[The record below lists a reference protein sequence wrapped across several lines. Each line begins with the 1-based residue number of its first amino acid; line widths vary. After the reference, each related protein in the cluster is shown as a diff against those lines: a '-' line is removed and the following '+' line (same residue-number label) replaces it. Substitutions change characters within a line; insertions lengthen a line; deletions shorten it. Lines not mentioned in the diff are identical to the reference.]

1 MAYQIKVSKDAE
13 KDILTAKCHY
23 RISGLELAF
32 DIDFK
37 NQMNYLRAD
46 PFLFQIYYRNVRR
59 VNFASFKYLLHF
71 MVHNDIIYILRVL
84 HHKQK
89 FK

>member
-1 MAYQIKVSKDAE
+1 MGYPINVSKDAE

-23 RISGLELAF
+23 RISDLEEDF
-32 DIDFK
+32 DSDLMAQIA
-37 NQMNYLRAD
+37 YLRAN

-59 VNFASFKYLLHF
+59 IHFRGFKYSIHF
-71 MVHNDIIYILRVL
+71 VVQHDSVYILRVL

>member
-1 MAYQIKVSKDAE
+1 MVYRINVSKDAE

-23 RISGLELAF
+23 RISGLEQSF
-32 DIDFK
+32 DSDFMSK
-37 NQMNYLRAD
+37 IAYLKAN
-46 PFLFQIYYRNVRR
+46 PFLFRIYYRNVRR
-59 VNFASFKYLLHF
+59 AHFKTFKFLIHF
-71 MVHNDIIYILRVL
+71 MIKNDSVYILRVL

>member
-13 KDILTAKCHY
+13 KDLLTAKCHY
-23 RISGLELAF
+23 RISRLEQDF
-32 DIDFK
+32 DNDFK
-37 NQMNYLRAD
+37 SQISYLRAN

-59 VNFASFKYLLHF
+59 AHFSTFKYSIHF
-71 MVHNDIIYILRVL
+71 IIHNDAVFILRVL

>member
-1 MAYQIKVSKDAE
+1 MAYQINVSKDAE

-23 RISGLELAF
+23 RISGIEESF
-32 DIDFK
+32 DNDFK
-37 NQMNYLRAD
+37 SQISYLKAN
-46 PFLFQIYYRNVRR
+46 PFLYQIYYRNVRR
-59 VNFASFKYLLHF
+59 VHFGAFKYSIHF
-71 MVHNDIIYILRVL
+71 IIHNDAVYILRVL

>member
-1 MAYQIKVSKDAE
+1 MAYQINVSKDAE

-23 RISGLELAF
+23 RVSGLEQTF
-32 DIDFK
+32 DADFK
-37 NQMNYLRAD
+37 SQISYLRAN

-59 VNFASFKYLLHF
+59 AHFNTFKYSIHF
-71 MVHNDIIYILRVL
+71 IVHNDAVYILRVL

>member
-1 MAYQIKVSKDAE
+1 MGYQINVSKDAE

-23 RISGLELAF
+23 RISGMEEDF
-32 DIDFK
+32 DKDFMIQID
-37 NQMNYLRAD
+37 YLRAN

-59 VNFASFKYLLHF
+59 VHFSGFKYSIHF
-71 MVHNDIIYILRVL
+71 IVQNDSVYILRVL

>member
-1 MAYQIKVSKDAE
+1 MAYQINVSKDAE
-13 KDILTAKCHY
+13 KDLLTAKCHY
-23 RISGLELAF
+23 RASGLEQTF

-37 NQMNYLRAD
+37 GQISYLQAN
-46 PFLFQIYYRNVRR
+46 PFLFQVYYRNIRR
-59 VNFASFKYLLHF
+59 AHFNNFKYSIHF
-71 MVHNDIIYILRVL
+71 IIHKEEGYILRIL

>member
-1 MAYQIKVSKDAE
+1 MAYQINVSKDAE

-23 RISGLELAF
+23 RISGLEESF
-32 DIDFK
+32 DNDFK
-37 NQMNYLRAD
+37 SQIAYLKAN
-46 PFLFQIYYRNVRR
+46 PFLYQIYYRNVRR
-59 VNFASFKYLLHF
+59 AHFSTFKYSVHF
-71 MVHNDIIYILRVL
+71 IIHNDAVYILRVL

>member
-1 MAYQIKVSKDAE
+1 MEYQVKVSKDAE

-23 RISGLELAF
+23 RISGLEKLF
-32 DIDFK
+32 DDDLIE
-37 NQMNYLRAD
+37 QVAYLKAN
-46 PFLFQIYYRNVRR
+46 PFLFQIYYRNIRR
-59 VNFASFKYLLHF
+59 AHFNNFKYSIHF
-71 MVHNDIIYILRVL
+71 IVQSDTVYILRVL

>member
-1 MAYQIKVSKDAE
+1 MAYQIRVSKDAE

-23 RISGLELAF
+23 RISGLERAF

-37 NQMNYLRAD
+37 NQIDYLKAN
-46 PFLFQIYYRNVRR
+46 PYLFQIYYRNVRR
-59 VNFASFKYLLHF
+59 VHFSSFKYSLHF
-71 MVHNDIIYILRVL
+71 LIQHDTIYILRAL

>member
-1 MAYQIKVSKDAE
+1 MAYQVNVSKEAE

-23 RISGLELAF
+23 RISGLEDLF
-32 DIDFK
+32 DTDFK
-37 NQMNYLRAD
+37 NQTDYLKAN
-46 PFLFQIYYRNVRR
+46 PFLFQFYYRSIRR
-59 VNFASFKYLLHF
+59 VHFASFKYSIHF
-71 MVHNDIIYILRVL
+71 VIKNDVIYILRVL

>member
-1 MAYQIKVSKDAE
+1 MAYQVRVSKDAE
-13 KDILTAKCHY
+13 RDILAAKCY
-23 RISGLELAF
+23 FRISGLEKLF
-32 DIDFK
+32 DDDFMK
-37 NQMNYLRAD
+37 QVAYLEAN

-59 VNFASFKYLLHF
+59 AHFDNFKYSLHF
-71 MVHNDIIYILRVL
+71 IVKEDSVYGLRVL

>member
-1 MAYQIKVSKDAE
+1 MAYRINISKDAE

-23 RISGLELAF
+23 RISGLEHSF
-32 DIDFK
+32 DGDFIS
-37 NQMNYLRAD
+37 QIEYLKAN

-59 VNFASFKYLLHF
+59 AHFNTFKFSIHLIIN
-71 MVHNDIIYILRVL
+71 NDSVYILRVL

>member
-1 MAYQIKVSKDAE
+1 MGYQVNVSRDAE

-23 RISGLELAF
+23 RISGLEEDF
-32 DIDFK
+32 DNDFMAQID
-37 NQMNYLRAD
+37 YLRAN

-59 VNFASFKYLLHF
+59 VHFNGFKYSIHF
-71 MVHNDIIYILRVL
+71 IVQNDIAYIIRVL